1 MGEKGRSSSPCEFS
15 APVGPLQDRWSSEN
29 KVVLAAHSSIAG
41 CCGNPQGRLPSAAS
55 CQSNRAE
62 VRSLRGS
69 AHAVGGH
76 HPDLYLL
83 VQTIVNETGVQLRA
97 PVSFSG
103 ASPRAG
109 SGRGRVSMAKYL
121 VEARYTA
128 EGAKG
133 LAREG
138 GTGRRAAAAKAV
150 EGLGGKIEAFYYAFG
165 DVDAY
170 VIFDVPDNVS
180 AAALALAVGQS
191 GGINTKTVVLITP
204 EEMDQAGKKAV
215 DFRPPGH

>member
-1 MGEKGRSSSPCEFS
+1 
-15 APVGPLQDRWSSEN
+15 
-29 KVVLAAHSSIAG
+29 
-41 CCGNPQGRLPSAAS
+41 
-55 CQSNRAE
+55 
-62 VRSLRGS
+62 
-69 AHAVGGH
+69 
-76 HPDLYLL
+76 
-83 VQTIVNETGVQLRA
+83 
-97 PVSFSG
+97 
-103 ASPRAG
+103 
-109 SGRGRVSMAKYL
+109 MAKYL

-150 EGLGGKIEAFYYAFG
+150 EGLGGKVESFYYAFG

-180 AAALALAVGQS
+180 AAALSLAVGQS

-215 DFRPPGH
+215 DFRLPGR

>member
-1 MGEKGRSSSPCEFS
+1 
-15 APVGPLQDRWSSEN
+15 
-29 KVVLAAHSSIAG
+29 
-41 CCGNPQGRLPSAAS
+41 
-55 CQSNRAE
+55 
-62 VRSLRGS
+62 
-69 AHAVGGH
+69 
-76 HPDLYLL
+76 
-83 VQTIVNETGVQLRA
+83 
-97 PVSFSG
+97 
-103 ASPRAG
+103 
-109 SGRGRVSMAKYL
+109 MAKYL

-128 EGAKG
+128 EGAEG
-133 LAREG
+133 LVREG

-180 AAALALAVGQS
+180 AAALALAVSQS

-215 DFRPPGH
+215 DFRAPGR

>member
-1 MGEKGRSSSPCEFS
+1 
-15 APVGPLQDRWSSEN
+15 
-29 KVVLAAHSSIAG
+29 
-41 CCGNPQGRLPSAAS
+41 
-55 CQSNRAE
+55 
-62 VRSLRGS
+62 
-69 AHAVGGH
+69 
-76 HPDLYLL
+76 
-83 VQTIVNETGVQLRA
+83 
-97 PVSFSG
+97 
-103 ASPRAG
+103 
-109 SGRGRVSMAKYL
+109 MAKYL

-128 EGAKG
+128 EGAEG
-133 LAREG
+133 LVREG

-180 AAALALAVGQS
+180 AAALALAVSQS

-215 DFRPPGH
+215 DFRPPGR

>member
-1 MGEKGRSSSPCEFS
+1 
-15 APVGPLQDRWSSEN
+15 
-29 KVVLAAHSSIAG
+29 
-41 CCGNPQGRLPSAAS
+41 
-55 CQSNRAE
+55 
-62 VRSLRGS
+62 
-69 AHAVGGH
+69 
-76 HPDLYLL
+76 
-83 VQTIVNETGVQLRA
+83 
-97 PVSFSG
+97 
-103 ASPRAG
+103 
-109 SGRGRVSMAKYL
+109 MAKYL

-180 AAALALAVGQS
+180 AAALSLAVGQS

-215 DFRPPGH
+215 DFRAPGR

>member
-1 MGEKGRSSSPCEFS
+1 
-15 APVGPLQDRWSSEN
+15 
-29 KVVLAAHSSIAG
+29 
-41 CCGNPQGRLPSAAS
+41 
-55 CQSNRAE
+55 
-62 VRSLRGS
+62 
-69 AHAVGGH
+69 
-76 HPDLYLL
+76 
-83 VQTIVNETGVQLRA
+83 
-97 PVSFSG
+97 
-103 ASPRAG
+103 
-109 SGRGRVSMAKYL
+109 MAKYL

-150 EGLGGKIEAFYYAFG
+150 EGLGGKVESFYYAFG

-180 AAALALAVGQS
+180 AAALSLAVGQS

-204 EEMDQAGKKAV
+204 EEIDQAGKKAV
-215 DFRPPGH
+215 DFRPPGR

>member
-1 MGEKGRSSSPCEFS
+1 
-15 APVGPLQDRWSSEN
+15 
-29 KVVLAAHSSIAG
+29 
-41 CCGNPQGRLPSAAS
+41 
-55 CQSNRAE
+55 
-62 VRSLRGS
+62 
-69 AHAVGGH
+69 
-76 HPDLYLL
+76 
-83 VQTIVNETGVQLRA
+83 
-97 PVSFSG
+97 
-103 ASPRAG
+103 
-109 SGRGRVSMAKYL
+109 MAKYL

-150 EGLGGKIEAFYYAFG
+150 EGLGGKIVAFYYAFG

-215 DFRPPGH
+215 DFRPPGR

>member
-1 MGEKGRSSSPCEFS
+1 
-15 APVGPLQDRWSSEN
+15 
-29 KVVLAAHSSIAG
+29 
-41 CCGNPQGRLPSAAS
+41 
-55 CQSNRAE
+55 
-62 VRSLRGS
+62 
-69 AHAVGGH
+69 
-76 HPDLYLL
+76 
-83 VQTIVNETGVQLRA
+83 
-97 PVSFSG
+97 
-103 ASPRAG
+103 
-109 SGRGRVSMAKYL
+109 MAKYL

-150 EGLGGKIEAFYYAFG
+150 EGLGGVESFYYAFG

-180 AAALALAVGQS
+180 AAALSLAVGQS

-215 DFRPPGH
+215 DFRPPGR

>member
-1 MGEKGRSSSPCEFS
+1 
-15 APVGPLQDRWSSEN
+15 
-29 KVVLAAHSSIAG
+29 
-41 CCGNPQGRLPSAAS
+41 
-55 CQSNRAE
+55 
-62 VRSLRGS
+62 
-69 AHAVGGH
+69 
-76 HPDLYLL
+76 
-83 VQTIVNETGVQLRA
+83 
-97 PVSFSG
+97 
-103 ASPRAG
+103 
-109 SGRGRVSMAKYL
+109 MAKYL

-180 AAALALAVGQS
+180 AAALSLAVGQS
-191 GGINTKTVVLITP
+191 GGINTKTVVLMTP

-215 DFRPPGH
+215 DFRPPGR

>member
-1 MGEKGRSSSPCEFS
+1 MP
-15 APVGPLQDRWSSEN
+15 
-29 KVVLAAHSSIAG
+29 
-41 CCGNPQGRLPSAAS
+41 
-55 CQSNRAE
+55 
-62 VRSLRGS
+62 
-69 AHAVGGH
+69 
-76 HPDLYLL
+76 
-83 VQTIVNETGVQLRA
+83 
-97 PVSFSG
+97 
-103 ASPRAG
+103 
-109 SGRGRVSMAKYL
+109 KYL

-204 EEMDQAGKKAV
+204 EEMDRAGKKAV
-215 DFRPPGH
+215 DFRAPGR

>member
-1 MGEKGRSSSPCEFS
+1 
-15 APVGPLQDRWSSEN
+15 
-29 KVVLAAHSSIAG
+29 
-41 CCGNPQGRLPSAAS
+41 
-55 CQSNRAE
+55 
-62 VRSLRGS
+62 
-69 AHAVGGH
+69 
-76 HPDLYLL
+76 
-83 VQTIVNETGVQLRA
+83 
-97 PVSFSG
+97 
-103 ASPRAG
+103 
-109 SGRGRVSMAKYL
+109 MAKYL

-204 EEMDQAGKKAV
+204 EEMDRAGKKAV
-215 DFRPPGH
+215 DFRAPGR

>member
-1 MGEKGRSSSPCEFS
+1 
-15 APVGPLQDRWSSEN
+15 
-29 KVVLAAHSSIAG
+29 
-41 CCGNPQGRLPSAAS
+41 
-55 CQSNRAE
+55 
-62 VRSLRGS
+62 
-69 AHAVGGH
+69 
-76 HPDLYLL
+76 
-83 VQTIVNETGVQLRA
+83 
-97 PVSFSG
+97 
-103 ASPRAG
+103 
-109 SGRGRVSMAKYL
+109 MAKYL
-121 VEARYTA
+121 VEAHYTA

-150 EGLGGKIEAFYYAFG
+150 EGLGGKVESFYYAFG

-180 AAALALAVGQS
+180 AAALSLAVGQS

-215 DFRPPGH
+215 DFRPPGR